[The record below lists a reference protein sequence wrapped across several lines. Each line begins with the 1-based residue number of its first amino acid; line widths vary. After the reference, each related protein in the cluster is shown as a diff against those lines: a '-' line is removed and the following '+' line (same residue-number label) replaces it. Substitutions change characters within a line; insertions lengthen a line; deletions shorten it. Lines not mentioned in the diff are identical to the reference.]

1 MLNKIKKGEHMGKD
15 NKHRDNGNG
24 PKERQ
29 PPVAGNGQQPL
40 SREDRE
46 KKKLNQQKNYE
57 KYMAKKLVLAEK
69 ENTAVVMTDTPETGR
84 ASGLLSKNDYYITN
98 LREKVVT
105 DKNINPY
112 TAVYLLQ
119 MNSKIRDLLNT
130 QNALLCQALGYRSG
144 YDPPWG
150 CEVPQESHEAVIAEM
165 MVLITNHEKM
175 VPLAERVPPPVKEIQ
190 IPLAV
195 ADRKGQRDRDTR
207 PLEIPVNDSEQI
219 VAAAP

>member
-1 MLNKIKKGEHMGKD
+1 MGKD
-15 NKHRDNGNG
+15 NKHRGNGNG
-24 PKERQ
+24 SKERQ
-29 PPVAGNGQQPL
+29 PPVAKNGQQPL

-46 KKKLNQQKNYE
+46 KKKLNQQKKHE
-57 KYMAKKLVLAEK
+57 KYMVSKVELAGK
-69 ENTAVVMTDTPETGR
+69 DNSAVVKTDTPETGR
-84 ASGLLSKNDYYITN
+84 ASGLLNKNDYYITK

-119 MNSKIRDLLNT
+119 MNSKIRDLMNT
-130 QNALLCQALGYRSG
+130 QNALLCQALGYQSG

-150 CEVPQESHEAVIAEM
+150 CEVPQESHEAVLAEM

-175 VPLAERVPPPVKEIQ
+175 VPLAERVPPPVKEIKM
-190 IPLAV
+190 PLAV
-195 ADRKGQRDRDTR
+195 ADRKGQRDRDTS
-207 PLEIPVNDSEQI
+207 PLEIPVKDSEQI